1 MAELRLD
8 REDEEN
14 TPTVKIEEREP
25 TIVNQNLFKSRTI
38 LVFGQI
44 DEKVAR
50 SVTAQLFALANDS
63 DDPIKLVINSPGG
76 HVESAD
82 TIFDVIRFV
91 KPPVK
96 MIGTGWVA
104 SAGALIFVA
113 AKKENRFAL
122 PHTRFMLHQPSGGV
136 LGQASDIAI
145 EAAEIIK
152 MRKRIN
158 ETFALETGQPLEK
171 IENDTDRNFWMSSE
185 EAVNYGVASRVIN
198 QITEIE

>member
-8 REDEEN
+8 RQDEE

-63 DDPIKLVINSPGG
+63 DEPIKMVINSPGG

-91 KPPVK
+91 KPPVR

-104 SAGALIFVA
+104 SAGALIYVA
-113 AKKENRFAL
+113 AKKENRFSL

-158 ETFALETGQPLEK
+158 ETFATETGQPLDK

-185 EAVNYGVASRVIN
+185 EAVNYGVASRIIN
-198 QITEIE
+198 RITEIE